1 MSMYATLS
9 LKQKTKK
16 QLFSTQTNLKKK
28 VCVMCFNADDLNA
41 ISIYDTNKTELL
53 EPLCSLFVFLA
64 ESWVL

>member
-9 LKQKTKK
+9 LKKKNKTVV
-16 QLFSTQTNLKKK
+16 LHTNKSENK
-28 VCVMCFNADDLNA
+28 VCIMCFNADDLNA